1 MSILERL
8 NPLRVIRAADSVS
21 RLQDL
26 GHKLRVDQKEMA
38 RQLRAISRQLEQLD
52 QTFSRQLEQLDH
64 TLKRQEDVIASV
76 PALHTEVQQCLTSY
90 KTDARHADR
99 LPALRASLGDGDRL
113 AAHAAAA
120 VARTPLQLDPFPH
133 AVIENLLPEDAAEE
147 LLGALPSSVFFK
159 RNAMRH
165 QLQVPFVFAPAYSRL
180 VWGIF
185 FEKVVTETLLPA
197 LTEKFRPALDDFV
210 RTHWP
215 GLRSM
220 AEGGIELR
228 VANSRLMLR
237 RPGYVIKPH
246 RDPRWA
252 FLTCL
257 VYLPGPKDVES
268 YGTQIYRLRNEPTV
282 THSSPLWVD
291 PSECELVKDVPA
303 ERNTALVFLNSTGAH
318 GASIPSDAPS
328 DTERYLYQ
336 VHFSVEGNM
345 RQKLI
350 ETLEGAARSSWV
362 SERGTEY

>member
-1 MSILERL
+1 MSLLERL

-21 RLQDL
+21 RLEDL
-26 GHKLRVDQKEMA
+26 GDKLREDQKEMA
-38 RQLRAISRQLEQLD
+38 RQLRAITRQLEQLG
-52 QTFSRQLEQLDH
+52 Q
-64 TLKRQEDVIASV
+64 TLKRQEDVLASV
-76 PALHTEVQQCLTSY
+76 PGLHAEVQQCLASY

-99 LPALRASLGDGDRL
+99 LPALRASLAEGKRL

-120 VARTPLQLDPFPH
+120 VARAPLQLDPFPH
-133 AVIENLLPEDAAEE
+133 VLIENLLPDDAADE
-147 LLGALPSSVFFK
+147 LVGALPSSVFFK
-159 RNAMRH
+159 RNAKRH
-165 QLQVPFVFAPAYSRL
+165 QLQVPFVFAPAYSRV
-180 VWGIF
+180 VWEIF
-185 FEKVVTETLLPA
+185 FEQVVTETLLPA

-215 GLRSM
+215 HLRSM

-257 VYLPGPKDVES
+257 VYLPRPKDVDS
-268 YGTQIYRLRNEPTV
+268 YGTQIYRLRNEPEV

-291 PSECELVKDVPA
+291 PSECELVRDVPA
-303 ERNTALVFLNSTGAH
+303 DRNTALVFLNSTGAH
-318 GASIPSDAPS
+318 GASIPSDAPP

-336 VHFSVEGNM
+336 VHFSVEEDM
-345 RQKLI
+345 RQRLVDS
-350 ETLEGAARSSWV
+350 LEGAERSSWV

>member
-8 NPLRVIRAADSVS
+8 NPLRVIRAANSVS

-26 GHKLRVDQKEMA
+26 GDKLREDQKEMA
-38 RQLRAISRQLEQLD
+38 RQLRAIARQLEQMD
-52 QTFSRQLEQLDH
+52 QV
-64 TLKRQEDVIASV
+64 LKRQEDVLATV
-76 PALHTEVQQCLTSY
+76 PAVHADVRQCVASY
-90 KTDARHADR
+90 KMDARYADR
-99 LPALRASLGDGDRL
+99 LPALRDSLEADDRL
-113 AAHAAAA
+113 ASHAAAA
-120 VARTPLQLDPFPH
+120 VAGATLQLDPFPH
-133 AVIENLLPEDAAEE
+133 VLIRNLLPDDAARE
-147 LLGALPSSVFFK
+147 LVSALPSSVFFK
-159 RNAMRH
+159 RNVKRH
-165 QLQVPFVFAPAYSRL
+165 QVQVPLVFAPAYSRL

-185 FEKVVTETLLPA
+185 FDRVVARTLLPS

-215 GLRSM
+215 HLGSM
-220 AEGGIELR
+220 SEAGIELR

-257 VYLPGPKDVES
+257 VYLPRPSDVDT
-268 YGTQIYRLRNEPTV
+268 YGTQIYRLRNEPKV

-303 ERNTALVFLNSTGAH
+303 EHNTALVFLNSTGAH
-318 GASIPSDAPS
+318 GASIPADAPP

-336 VHFSVEGNM
+336 VHFSVEEEM

-350 ETLEGAARSSWV
+350 DGLDGDERSSWAAG
-362 SERGTEY
+362 RGAAY

>member
-1 MSILERL
+1 MSILERF

-26 GHKLRVDQKEMA
+26 GDKLREDQKEMA
-38 RQLRAISRQLEQLD
+38 RQLRAISRQLEQLG
-52 QTFSRQLEQLDH
+52 L

-76 PALHTEVQQCLTSY
+76 PALHAEVQQCLTSY
-90 KTDARHADR
+90 KTDARNADR
-99 LPALRASLGDGDRL
+99 LPALRASLSDGNRL

-133 AVIENLLPEDAAEE
+133 VLIENLLPEDAAAE
-147 LLGALPSSVFFK
+147 LVGALPSSVFFK
-159 RNAMRH
+159 RNAKRH

-185 FEKVVTETLLPA
+185 FEKVVCETLLPA

-257 VYLPGPKDVES
+257 VYLPRPRDIGS
-268 YGTQIYRLRNEPTV
+268 YGTQIYRLRNEPEV

-303 ERNTALVFLNSTGAH
+303 KRNTALVFLNSTGAH
-318 GASIPSDAPS
+318 GASIPSDAPP

-336 VHFSVEGNM
+336 VHFSVEENM
-345 RQKLI
+345 RDRLI
-350 ETLEGAARSSWV
+350 DTLEGAERSSWV

>member
-1 MSILERL
+1 MPDRRMSILERL
-8 NPLRVIRAADSVS
+8 NPLRVLRAADSVA

-26 GHKLRVDQKEMA
+26 GDKLREDQKEMA
-38 RQLRAISRQLEQLD
+38 RQLRAITRQLEQLD
-52 QTFSRQLEQLDH
+52 QT
-64 TLKRQEDVIASV
+64 LKRQEDVLASV
-76 PALHTEVQQCLTSY
+76 PALHAEVQQCITSY

-99 LPALRASLGDGDRL
+99 MPALRASLNGGGRL

-120 VARTPLQLDPFPH
+120 VARTPLVLDPFPH
-133 AVIENLLPEDAAEE
+133 VLIENLLPDDAADE
-147 LLGALPSSVFFK
+147 LVGALPSSVFFK
-159 RNAMRH
+159 RNAKRH
-165 QLQVPFVFAPAYSRL
+165 QLQVPFVFAPEYSRV

-185 FEKVVTETLLPA
+185 FKRVVTETLLPA

-215 GLRSM
+215 HLRSM

-257 VYLPGPKDVES
+257 VYLPRPKDTES

-303 ERNTALVFLNSTGAH
+303 DRNTALVFLNSTGAH
-318 GASIPSDAPS
+318 GASIPGDAPP

-336 VHFSVEGNM
+336 VHFSVEEDM
-345 RQKLI
+345 RQKLVDS
-350 ETLEGAARSSWV
+350 LEEAERSSWV

>member
-21 RLQDL
+21 RLENL
-26 GHKLRVDQKEMA
+26 GDKLREDQKEMA
-38 RQLRAISRQLEQLD
+38 RQLRAITRQLEQLG
-52 QTFSRQLEQLDH
+52 E
-64 TLKRQEDVIASV
+64 TLKRQEDVLASV
-76 PALHTEVQQCLTSY
+76 PGLHAEVQQCLTSY

-99 LPALRASLGDGDRL
+99 LPALRAALEDGNRL

-120 VARTPLQLDPFPH
+120 VARAPLQLDPFPH
-133 AVIENLLPEDAAEE
+133 VVIENLLPDDAADE
-147 LLGALPSSVFFK
+147 LVGALPSSVFFK
-159 RNAMRH
+159 RNAKRH

-185 FEKVVTETLLPA
+185 FERVITETLLPA
-197 LTEKFRPALDDFV
+197 LTEKFRPALDEFV
-210 RTHWP
+210 RIHWP
-215 GLRSM
+215 HLRSM
-220 AEGGIELR
+220 TEGGIDLR

-257 VYLPGPKDVES
+257 VYLPRPKDIDS
-268 YGTQIYRLRNEPTV
+268 YGTQIYRLRNEPEV

-318 GASIPSDAPS
+318 GASIPSDAPPH
-328 DTERYLYQ
+328 TERYLYQ
-336 VHFSVEGNM
+336 VHFSVEEDM

-350 ETLEGAARSSWV
+350 DSLEGSERSSWA